1 MNNYHW
7 IKRIFI
13 IIITFAIIYTFFT
26 NVLSSQKLDNLAYV
40 VAIGIDEGE
49 IEEYKLTFQVSTVKS
64 SSSNSAESSD
74 SQSSSS
80 SGSSGTPSYVTHTV
94 ECNSIDMGISLMN
107 TYINK
112 QLNLSHCKIIILSDS
127 LAQKGIRSIIYN
139 FVNKIEIRPD
149 CNVIVSTIPD
159 KEFENNKKP
168 SMEELLPKF
177 FDLTTNTEEEES
189 EYTQN
194 VTLGEFYAALE
205 DPLSQP
211 FCSLGVINNAKNSVS
226 IEDENSVGIDKT
238 SNTIKSKDEDILIEL
253 LGISVFND
261 DKMIGKLSG
270 IETLCHFMLTDN
282 LKQGIVSVP
291 NPFDA
296 NDNLNIY
303 ISMVRSP
310 KIKVYIDHRR
320 ISLRQGGSKSH
331 RKIIII

>member
-1 MNNYHW
+1 MSNNHW
-7 IKRIFI
+7 LKRIFI
-13 IIITFAIIYTFFT
+13 LIITFSIIYTFFT

-40 VAIGIDEGE
+40 VAIGIDEGD
-49 IEEYKLTFQVSTVKS
+49 IEKYKLTFQVSTVKS
-64 SSSNSAESSD
+64 SSSNSSESSE

-112 QLNLSHCKIIILSDS
+112 QLSLSHCKIIVLSES

-139 FVNKIEIRPD
+139 LVNKTEIRPD
-149 CNVIVSTIPD
+149 CNLVISSIMD
-159 KEFENNKKP
+159 KEFDDKQKP
-168 SMEELLPKF
+168 TMEKLLPKF
-177 FDLTTNTEEEES
+177 FDLTANTEEEES
-189 EYTQN
+189 EYTQS
-194 VTLGEFYAALE
+194 VTLCEFYAALE

-211 FCSLGVINNAKNSVS
+211 FCALGVVNNAKNSVS

-238 SNTIKSKDEDILIEL
+238 SNTIKSQDEDILIEL
-253 LGISVFND
+253 LGIAAFNHD
-261 DKMIGKLSG
+261 RMIGKLSG

-282 LKQGIVSVP
+282 LRQGIVGVP
-291 NPFDA
+291 SPFNE

-310 KIKVYIDHRR
+310 KIKVYIDHRG
-320 ISLRQGGSKSH
+320 ISLRKGGSKSH
-331 RKIIII
+331 REIVII